1 MPAGCAAQ
9 CAESYRTL
17 PGLGVHRLVP
27 PSIHSLGERMR
38 TFIPIAAVLS
48 LPETLAGDGAYFSFW
63 SDDAETPF
71 RITLPDTT
79 NRRVR

>member
-1 MPAGCAAQ
+1 MCGIVQNLARIERTSISPAVDP
-9 CAESYRTL
+9 L
-17 PGLGVHRLVP
+17 LGRAHAN
-27 PSIHSLGERMR
+27 IQ
-38 TFIPIAAVLS
+38 PIAAVLS
-48 LPETLAGDGAYFSFW
+48 LPETLAGDGAYFSLW